1 MKKPIRFP
9 LQVLVTISIILLT
22 YSVDG
27 QEFKDN
33 PNLDQVPQWY
43 LEQTQNMS
51 RQISQVITVD
61 DYDNYYLGIDLAE
74 GHISVNP
81 LVPAEF
87 FNAFNINKPH
97 YTLDG
102 FNWNNSSPFW
112 GSSMRGDPVTAYD
125 SLGNLYYENMYG
137 SNIQGCKVVKSTD
150 NGQTWAP
157 ATNAISGVDKNWI
170 ACDQTAGPY
179 ANYVYTTMT
188 ANNGGNFV
196 RSIDHGETWESTFNP
211 STQYLPGMMV
221 CVGAYQNIQG
231 GAVTVV
237 TNSGSAFASTYTFYR
252 SLDGGAT
259 FSLMSAQNFAG
270 YVGSNVNGR
279 NAVQNMRTRPYPFIT
294 ADNSFGT
301 YRGRLHLIYASNDPP
316 GNGYKPDIWSRY
328 SDDGGTTW
336 SDALRVNSGTNPTES
351 NQWHPATWCD
361 KETGRLYVQWMDTRD
376 TPTNDSALIYATYS
390 DDGGQT
396 FKVNQKVSNEKM
408 KINCNTCGGG
418 GTPRYLGDYS
428 GIVSNSEVS
437 NLTWSDF
444 RWGKFSSF
452 VGYFPDFAMRAYP
465 TTKMIYLSDTIWAVI
480 PGVKLYDNEAIF
492 SATIEDPSSGSFTL
506 DFPNGNSLT
515 TFPDSIPIVVTVDQV
530 PVGEYVLN
538 IKAEGPNG
546 TPVHYREVIID
557 IISEPVAAFTVD
569 DTIICAGTTLD
580 FTDES
585 TSPSSWLWTFEG
597 GDPETSIEQNPTGI
611 AYPNSGTFNVSLE
624 VTNPVGSDLLTKSDY
639 ITVNAIPD
647 APTGESMSVCKNNII
662 PPLEAAGINVTW
674 YNNPALTEVVF
685 EGNVFY
691 TEDTLPG
698 LYRYYVTQ
706 TIEDC
711 ESETIQISLTIYDTP
726 NVNFLPLDSICLN
739 TEVFELDN
747 GEPAGGSYFGSGIIV
762 EIFFDASVAGEGIH
776 TLGYRYADD
785 NLCADTA
792 YQNITVLSLPDVTL
806 DPFASVCLNTEPFE
820 LTGGLPEGGWYEGV
834 GVVFDNMYDPAT
846 AGYGDHEITYSVI
859 DENECSNSAFQTIT
873 VFDIPLIDIGN
884 DTSICGNTSIT
895 LNATTPNAFSY
906 LWNPGGYTTPSITVD
921 SVGIG
926 YNSQEFSVLVTDE
939 NTCAGED
946 AITITFIN
954 CTGIDE
960 IIGLENVSLY
970 PNPNDGTFNFRIVSS
985 SLINIDL
992 KVYNALGIIYLEQ
1005 NHLEIN
1011 GVYSSRINLQD
1022 IKPGVYFITLQNNK
1036 GIFVKKFLVK

>member
-1 MKKPIRFP
+1 MKKPISSP
-9 LQVLVTISIILLT
+9 LSVLITISIILLT
-22 YSVDG
+22 CYTYG
-27 QEFKDN
+27 QEAIDN

-51 RQISQVITVD
+51 RQVSEVITID
-61 DYDNYYLGIDLAE
+61 DYDNFYLGIDLAE

-81 LVPAEF
+81 LMPTEF
-87 FNAFNINKPH
+87 FNAFNIDKTH
-97 YTLDG
+97 YTMDG
-102 FNWNNSSPFW
+102 FNWNNSNPNW
-112 GSSMRGDPVTAYD
+112 GGSMRGDPVTAYD

-150 NGQTWAP
+150 NGQTWGP
-157 ATNAISGVDKNWI
+157 SIIAISGGDKNWI
-170 ACDQTAGPY
+170 AADQTAGPY

-188 ANNGGNFV
+188 NNTYNGGNFA
-196 RSIDHGETWESTFNP
+196 RSTDYGATWQNTFNA
-211 STQYLPGMMV
+211 STQSLPGMMV

-259 FSLMSAQNFAG
+259 FSLMSAQSFSG

-301 YRGRLHLIYASNDPP
+301 YRGRLHLVYASNDPP
-316 GNGYKPDIWSRY
+316 GNGNKPDIWSRF

-336 SDALRVNSGTNPTES
+336 SDSVRVNSGTSPSES

-376 TPTNDSALIYATYS
+376 TPTNDSAFIYATYS

-408 KINCNTCGGG
+408 KINCNTCGSG
-418 GTPRYLGDYS
+418 GTPRYLGDYA
-428 GIVSNSEVS
+428 GIVSNSDVS

-465 TTKMIYLSDTIWAVI
+465 TYKMIYMSDTIWAVI

-530 PVGEYVLN
+530 PFGEYVLN

-546 TPVHYREVIID
+546 TPVHHREAIID
-557 IISEPVAAFTVD
+557 IISDPVAAFTVA
-569 DTIICAGTTLD
+569 DTIICAGVTLD
-580 FTDES
+580 FIDES
-585 TSPSSWLWTFEG
+585 SSPLSWLWTFEG

-611 AYPNSGTFNVSLE
+611 AYPNSGTFNVNLE
-624 VTNPVGSDLLTKSDY
+624 VTNPVGSDLLTKNDY

-647 APTGESMSVCKNNII
+647 APTGESMSVCENNTI
-662 PPLEAAGINVTW
+662 PPLEAAGINISW
-674 YNNPALTEVVF
+674 YNNPALTEVIF
-685 EGNVFY
+685 EGNVYY
-691 TEDTLPG
+691 TEETLPG
-698 LYRYYVTQ
+698 TYRYYVTQ
-706 TIEDC
+706 TIENC
-711 ESETIQISLTIYDTP
+711 ESEAVQITLTIYDTP
-726 NVNFLPLDSICLN
+726 LVSFLPLDSLCLN

-747 GEPAGGSYFGSGIIV
+747 GEPAGGSYFGSGIID
-762 EIFFDASVAGEGIH
+762 EIFFDASIAGEGVH
-776 TLGYRYADD
+776 TLGYGYTDE

-792 YQNITVLSLPDVTL
+792 YQNITVH
-806 DPFASVCLNTEPFE
+806 
-820 LTGGLPEGGWYEGV
+820 GLPLV
-834 GVVFDNMYDPAT
+834 
-846 AGYGDHEITYSVI
+846 H
-859 DENECSNSAFQTIT
+859 
-873 VFDIPLIDIGN
+873 IGN
-884 DTSICGNTSIT
+884 DTSLCGSKNIT
-895 LNATTPNAFSY
+895 LNAAIPNAVSY
-906 LWNPGGYTTPSITVD
+906 LWVPGDYTTSTITVD
-921 SVGIG
+921 SSGIG
-926 YNSQEFSVLVTDE
+926 YNSQEFSVMVTDE
-939 NTCAGED
+939 NTCTGTD
-946 AITITFIN
+946 AVTVTFIN
-954 CTGIDE
+954 CTGIED
-960 IIGLENVSLY
+960 IVGLENVSLY
-970 PNPNDGTFNFRIVSS
+970 PNPNDGTFNFRIISS
-985 SLINIDL
+985 RSINLDL
-992 KVYNALGIIYLEQ
+992 KVYNALGVIYLEQ
-1005 NHLEIN
+1005 PKLEIN
-1011 GVYSSRINLQD
+1011 GEYSSRIKLQD
-1022 IKPGVYFITLQNNK
+1022 INPGVYFITLQNDE